1 MTTPT
6 DDEYAPMDI
15 SSFLDSEESHTRRRK
30 SRINC
35 AR

>member
-15 SSFLDSEESHTRRRK
+15 SSFLDSEESRTHRRK
-30 SRINC
+30 S
-35 AR
+35 A